1 METGEERKEHKKRLR
16 QNQRARRE
24 AKLRNIFQLIAH
36 TAPDLSAGWVEREEV
51 SVDQVIADLF
61 KPIQTR

>member
-1 METGEERKEHKKRLR
+1 METGEERKEHKRRLR

-24 AKLRNIFQLIAH
+24 AKLRDIFKLIAH
-36 TAPDLSAGWVEREEV
+36 TAPDFSAGWVEREEV
-51 SVDQVIADLF
+51 SLDQVIADFF